1 MQQGFGKNDCT
12 ALEIKLVERMNDI
25 TVALTREL
33 ADRKDTKKNFRLV
46 ERQLRNIFT
55 IALANAKKTGIV
67 SQSLAND
74 AA

>member
-1 MQQGFGKNDCT
+1 MLQGFGKNDCT

-46 ERQLRNIFT
+46 ER
-55 IALANAKKTGIV
+55 
-67 SQSLAND
+67 
-74 AA
+74 